1 MIEIFAKI
9 DDKYITS
16 FCTKLAKYRTE
27 LLNYSKPA
35 VRECAERYYEIVIS
49 RMGETAGGEMVFP
62 DTYWVELS
70 PMWLE
75 EKRKY
80 GLVEEIWEATGET
93 KDSIRVFGINIG
105 TNQVSVFVGLKGVRP
120 AVLEKAV
127 QNEFGAQLPDR
138 LIPPRPLFEP
148 AKREMIYNDAN
159 HEWILAVFKK
169 ASQLA
174 LSAAK

>member
-1 MIEIFAKI
+1 MIEIFASI
-9 DDKYITS
+9 DQKYINS
-16 FCTKLAKYRTE
+16 FCTKLAKYRIE
-27 LLNYSKPA
+27 LLNYSKKA
-35 VRECAERYYEIVIS
+35 VEQCAERYYEIVIS
-49 RMGETAGGEMVFP
+49 RMGETAGHEMVFP
-62 DTYWVELS
+62 DTYWAELS

-93 KDSIRVFGINIG
+93 KNSIRVLGISVS

-120 AVLEKAV
+120 AVLERAI

-138 LIPPRPLFEP
+138 FIPPRPLFEP
-148 AKREMIYNDAN
+148 AKREMIFNDIN
-159 HEWILAVFKK
+159 HEWILELFKR

-174 LSAAK
+174 LAAAK